1 MNYFFISLH
10 SNVANFRPIADGH
23 AVNLYSTIMLFFS
36 TILSPEH
43 VYVNNISQFKSFV
56 NSRRIFLEKRILM
69 KIISLENKMLL
80 L

>member
-1 MNYFFISLH
+1 MADL
-10 SNVANFRPIADGH
+10 SNLRKYEADGH
-23 AVNLYSTIMLFFS
+23 TVNLYSTMLFFS

-43 VYVNNISQFKSFV
+43 VYIHNILQFKSFV
-56 NSRRIFLEKRILM
+56 NSRRIFLEKRVSM